1 MTRPGGTIVLVGM
14 PAKVT
19 VDLTPLWQQQIRLQ
33 GAYAYGV
40 EPALDASG
48 AGQPDQSSAS
58 GAGGLSPA
66 SGAGGLRTFAAA
78 TELVARLDLGRL
90 VSARYPLARFAAAI
104 DHAAH
109 AGARGAVKIAF
120 APQEKLR

>member
-1 MTRPGGTIVLVGM
+1 MTVAGIPTRTIVPPGLVM
-14 PAKVT
+14 AMLV
-19 VDLTPLWQQQIRLQ
+19 VMESD
-33 GAYAYGV
+33 
-40 EPALDASG
+40 EPTLD
-48 AGQPDQSSAS
+48 SAS
-58 GAGGLSPA
+58 GAGV
-66 SGAGGLRTFAAA
+66 RTFAAA

-90 VSARYPLARFAAAI
+90 VSARYPLARFADAI

>member
-1 MTRPGGTIVLVGM
+1 M
-14 PAKVT
+14 PATVT

-40 EPALDASG
+40 EAALGG
-48 AGQPDQSSAS
+48 A
-58 GAGGLSPA
+58 
-66 SGAGGLRTFAAA
+66 RTFAAA
-78 TELVARLDLGRL
+78 MDLVARLDLGRL
-90 VSARYPLARFAAAI
+90 VSARYPLGRFAAAI

-120 APQEKLR
+120 SPQERSR